1 MQMSSKIWVKVQGV
15 GVSWVNIYGAV
26 CEPLFSLG
34 LGVHEFCRH
43 RHQR

>member
-26 CEPLFSLG
+26 CEPLFSSWSPDNVWVRSG
-34 LGVHEFCRH
+34 K
-43 RHQR
+43 